1 MRIRGPVRRG
11 PQVRDVKGEGGMI
24 GELEP
29 QQIEQILHEQVIG
42 RIGCHAQ
49 GRTYVVPVTYAYDG
63 GSILSHTGEGL
74 KVRMMRENPIVC
86 FEVED
91 LRHLP
96 RWSCVICHG
105 RYEEL
110 EGDAAT
116 AALDQLIAR
125 LGASPPVASAMP
137 RQGAGVF
144 APSYEQRPEV
154 IFRIVLAEK
163 TGRYDR

>member
-1 MRIRGPVRRG
+1 
-11 PQVRDVKGEGGMI
+11 MI

-29 QQIEQILHEQVIG
+29 AHIEQILHEQVIG
-42 RIGCHAQ
+42 RIGCHTR
-49 GRTYVVPVTYAYDG
+49 GRTYVVPVTYVYDG
-63 GSILSHTGEGL
+63 AAVSGRTGEGL

-91 LRHLP
+91 LRYLP
-96 RWSCVICHG
+96 SWFSVIAQG

-110 EGDAAT
+110 QGDAA
-116 AALDQLIAR
+116 AWARDQLIAR

-137 RQGAGVF
+137 RQGAGV
-144 APSYEQRPEV
+144 YEAGSHAQRPEV
-154 IFRIVLAEK
+154 LFRIVLADK

>member
-1 MRIRGPVRRG
+1 
-11 PQVRDVKGEGGMI
+11 MI

-29 QQIEQILHEQVIG
+29 PQIEQILHEQVIG
-42 RIGCHAQ
+42 RIGCHAH

-63 GSILSHTGEGL
+63 SAILSHTGEGL
-74 KVRMMRENPIVC
+74 KVQMMRENPIVC

-91 LRHLP
+91 LRYLP
-96 RWSCVICHG
+96 SWSSVITFG

-110 EGDAAT
+110 QGDAAT

-125 LGASPPVASAMP
+125 LGASPPVASAVP
-137 RQGAGVF
+137 RQGAGLF
-144 APSYEQRPEV
+144 APESHEQRPEV
-154 IFRIVLAEK
+154 IFRIVLTEK